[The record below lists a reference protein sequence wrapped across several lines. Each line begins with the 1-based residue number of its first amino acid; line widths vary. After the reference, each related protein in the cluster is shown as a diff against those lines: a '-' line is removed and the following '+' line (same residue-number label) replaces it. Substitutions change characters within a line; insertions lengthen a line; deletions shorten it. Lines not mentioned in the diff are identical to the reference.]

1 MISTTD
7 FRNGLKI
14 EIDGVPYA
22 IVEFQHYKPGKGGA
36 IMRTKLRNL
45 LNGRVVEN
53 TFRSGEKVNKPDL
66 ETRTM
71 QFLYREDERY
81 VFMDLTNY
89 EQVYVDE
96 AQTGGKGGF
105 LKDGEEVKVLVYNGR
120 PLDMEL
126 PAAVTL
132 KIVSADPGVRG
143 DTVSG
148 ASKPARMETGI
159 TVNVPL
165 FVNEGDTIKVDT
177 RTGQYLGRA

>member
-1 MISTTD
+1 VCSSDLICYNPQEAERD
-7 FRNGLKI
+7 LKTR
-14 EIDGVPYA
+14 ES
-22 IVEFQHYKPGKGGA
+22 IVAHVEEV
-36 IMRTKLRNL
+36 LRNPPGPGTKEAAAL
-45 LNGRVVEN
+45 YSHPAYGRYL
-53 TFRSGEKVNKPDL
+53 RRLQDGALRLD
-66 ETRTM
+66 RG
-71 QFLYREDERY
+71 QIREDERY